1 MCFFG
6 CIKFGG
12 RRGNFVENSSHAL
25 LSSHCCGSSI
35 LDWKGAQSSDQHRT
49 PGSRWS
55 SEGFCH
61 LSPLFIPIFMD
72 CDPSLPV
79 MTPNFHFVLIQS
91 EVWVKNEISRKYHM
105 MTGTNERL
113 TPNVCSQFD
122 NKVLCWNSLNKG
134 HSGL

>member
-1 MCFFG
+1 
-6 CIKFGG
+6 
-12 RRGNFVENSSHAL
+12 
-25 LSSHCCGSSI
+25 
-35 LDWKGAQSSDQHRT
+35 
-49 PGSRWS
+49 
-55 SEGFCH
+55 
-61 LSPLFIPIFMD
+61 
-72 CDPSLPV
+72 